1 LLLWGNPC
9 GAATIKKRSRLFKP
23 FPENYCGL
31 TERGRESRRVGP
43 FPCTFNFQYML
54 SLLNIN
60 SASVMGW
67 LESAATQQWI
77 VGILLLLL
85 FICFIK
91 EWMPVEI
98 TALAGTAVLMLTGI
112 LSTRDVLSSFANS
125 GPLTVVCMFI
135 LSASL
140 ERTGLIGDLSKLFN
154 KVAKGRELTA
164 LLVITLGAFM
174 VSPFVNNTPV
184 VVILM
189 PIVLAFCRDHNIAAS
204 KLLIPLSYATILG
217 GTCSVVG
224 TSTNVVV
231 LGQVQKLGYEGIQ
244 MFTVTPMG
252 LIYAAAGLLYLW
264 TFGRKWL
271 PSRPTLS
278 TMLPGGIQRDFLLQV
293 RIPADS
299 PHIGATPVSLMQ
311 SELLGTKIVE
321 VRRKGFSMQEELQ
334 HINLEEGDRILFL
347 CNARK
352 VNQVREARG
361 VDLGWDDS
369 RGLETLEQRD
379 VQIVEGMIANNS
391 EFAGLSLSE
400 LKLRQRFN
408 IFVLAIHRQGKNITD
423 MGPDTKLAAGDTLLL
438 EGPQEGMNRILTKQR
453 IIPLSQRP
461 ADAHNR
467 SKQGWAILAMGLFI
481 FIGLLGSF
489 EQYGEFFKFFA
500 RFNPFYLAFI
510 GALIVVISGC
520 VKPKEAYQAVDWGII
535 FLILGM
541 LCVGEAMSKTGLA
554 KAIAFGVVDNIG
566 PMGCLVAIS
575 GLYLICS
582 ILTEMISNNAVAA
595 VMGPLAYE
603 MALQFDANP
612 IPFILAVM
620 FGASASFSTPIG
632 YQTNT
637 YVYNAGGYKFK
648 DFVKVGLPLNIL
660 LWIIFTCT
668 VGWLYPLK

>member
-1 LLLWGNPC
+1 
-9 GAATIKKRSRLFKP
+9 
-23 FPENYCGL
+23 
-31 TERGRESRRVGP
+31 
-43 FPCTFNFQYML
+43 ML
-54 SLLNIN
+54 PLLNIN
-60 SASVMGW
+60 SASVIGW
-67 LESAATQQWI
+67 LESAAAQQWI
-77 VGILLLLL
+77 VGILLVLL
-85 FICFIK
+85 FISFIK

-98 TALAGTAVLMLTGI
+98 TALTGTAVLMLTGI

-231 LGQVQKLGYEGIQ
+231 LGQVQKLGYDGIQ

-264 TFGRKWL
+264 TLGRKWL

-299 PHIGATPVSLMQ
+299 PHIGTTPINLMQ
-311 SELLGTKIVE
+311 TELLGTKIVE
-321 VRRKGFSMQEELQ
+321 VRRRGFSMQEELQ

-352 VNQVREARG
+352 VNQVREAKG

-423 MGPDTKLAAGDTLLL
+423 MGPNTKLAAGDTLLL

-461 ADAHNR
+461 AEAHNR

-489 EQYGEFFKFFA
+489 EQYGEFFA
-500 RFNPFYLAFI
+500 RFNPFYLAYI
-510 GALIVVISGC
+510 GALIVIISGC
-520 VKPKEAYQAVDWGII
+520 IKPKEAYQAVDWGII

-566 PMGCLVAIS
+566 PLGCLVAIS

-648 DFVKVGLPLNIL
+648 DFVKVGLPLNLL
-660 LWIIFTCT
+660 LWVIFTCAI
-668 VGWLYPLK
+668 GWLYPLK

>member
-1 LLLWGNPC
+1 
-9 GAATIKKRSRLFKP
+9 
-23 FPENYCGL
+23 
-31 TERGRESRRVGP
+31 
-43 FPCTFNFQYML
+43 ML
-54 SLLNIN
+54 PLLNIN
-60 SASVMGW
+60 SASVIGW
-67 LESAATQQWI
+67 LESAAAQQWI
-77 VGILLLLL
+77 VGILLVLL
-85 FICFIK
+85 FISFIK

-98 TALAGTAVLMLTGI
+98 TALTGTAVLMLTGI

-231 LGQVQKLGYEGIQ
+231 LGQVQKLGYDGIQ

-264 TFGRKWL
+264 TLGRKWL

-299 PHIGATPVSLMQ
+299 PHIGTTPINLMQ
-311 SELLGTKIVE
+311 TELLGTKIVE
-321 VRRKGFSMQEELQ
+321 VRRRGFSMQEELQ

-352 VNQVREARG
+352 VNQVREAKG

-423 MGPDTKLAAGDTLLL
+423 MGPNTKLAAGDTLLL

-461 ADAHNR
+461 AEAHTNR

-500 RFNPFYLAFI
+500 RFNPFYLAYI
-510 GALIVVISGC
+510 GALIVIISGC
-520 VKPKEAYQAVDWGII
+520 IKPKEAYQAVDWGII

-566 PMGCLVAIS
+566 PLGCLVAIS

-648 DFVKVGLPLNIL
+648 DFVKVGLPLNLL
-660 LWIIFTCT
+660 LWVIFTCAI
-668 VGWLYPLK
+668 GWLYPLK

>member
-1 LLLWGNPC
+1 
-9 GAATIKKRSRLFKP
+9 
-23 FPENYCGL
+23 
-31 TERGRESRRVGP
+31 
-43 FPCTFNFQYML
+43 ML
-54 SLLNIN
+54 PLLNIN
-60 SASVMGW
+60 SASVIGW
-67 LESAATQQWI
+67 LESAAAQQWI
-77 VGILLLLL
+77 VGILLVLL
-85 FICFIK
+85 FISFIK

-98 TALAGTAVLMLTGI
+98 TALTGTAVLMLTGI

-231 LGQVQKLGYEGIQ
+231 LGQVQKLGYDGIQ

-264 TFGRKWL
+264 TLGRKWL

-293 RIPADS
+293 NSRGF
-299 PHIGATPVSLMQ
+299 PHIGTTPINLMQ
-311 SELLGTKIVE
+311 TELLGTKIVE
-321 VRRKGFSMQEELQ
+321 VRRRGFSMQEELQ

-352 VNQVREARG
+352 VNQVREAKG

-423 MGPDTKLAAGDTLLL
+423 MGPNTKLAAGDTLLL

-461 ADAHNR
+461 AEAHNR

-500 RFNPFYLAFI
+500 RFNPFYLAYI
-510 GALIVVISGC
+510 GALIVIISGC
-520 VKPKEAYQAVDWGII
+520 IKPKEAYQAVDWGII

-566 PMGCLVAIS
+566 PLGCLVAIS

-648 DFVKVGLPLNIL
+648 DFVKVGLPLNLL
-660 LWIIFTCT
+660 LWVIFTCAI
-668 VGWLYPLK
+668 GWLYPLK

>member
-1 LLLWGNPC
+1 
-9 GAATIKKRSRLFKP
+9 
-23 FPENYCGL
+23 
-31 TERGRESRRVGP
+31 
-43 FPCTFNFQYML
+43 ML
-54 SLLNIN
+54 PLLNIN
-60 SASVMGW
+60 SASVIGW
-67 LESAATQQWI
+67 LESAAAQQWI
-77 VGILLLLL
+77 VGILLVLL
-85 FICFIK
+85 FISFIK

-98 TALAGTAVLMLTGI
+98 TALTGTAVLMLTGI

-231 LGQVQKLGYEGIQ
+231 LGQVQKLGYDGIQ

-264 TFGRKWL
+264 TLGRKWL

-299 PHIGATPVSLMQ
+299 PHIGTTPINLMQ
-311 SELLGTKIVE
+311 TELLGTKIVE
-321 VRRKGFSMQEELQ
+321 VRRRGFSMQEELQ

-352 VNQVREARG
+352 VNQVREAKG

-423 MGPDTKLAAGDTLLL
+423 MRPNTKLAAGDTLLL

-461 ADAHNR
+461 AEAHNR

-500 RFNPFYLAFI
+500 RFNPFYLAYI
-510 GALIVVISGC
+510 GALIVIISGC
-520 VKPKEAYQAVDWGII
+520 IKPKEAYQAVDWGII

-566 PMGCLVAIS
+566 PLGCLVAIS

-648 DFVKVGLPLNIL
+648 DFVKVGLPLNLL
-660 LWIIFTCT
+660 LWVIFTCAI
-668 VGWLYPLK
+668 GWLYPLK

>member
-1 LLLWGNPC
+1 
-9 GAATIKKRSRLFKP
+9 
-23 FPENYCGL
+23 
-31 TERGRESRRVGP
+31 
-43 FPCTFNFQYML
+43 ML
-54 SLLNIN
+54 PLLNIN
-60 SASVMGW
+60 SASVIGW
-67 LESAATQQWI
+67 LESAAAQQWI
-77 VGILLLLL
+77 VGILLVLL
-85 FICFIK
+85 FISFIK

-98 TALAGTAVLMLTGI
+98 TALTGTAVLMLTGI

-231 LGQVQKLGYEGIQ
+231 LGQVQKLGYDGIQ

-264 TFGRKWL
+264 TLGRKWL

-299 PHIGATPVSLMQ
+299 PHIGTTPINLMQ
-311 SELLGTKIVE
+311 TELLGTKIVE
-321 VRRKGFSMQEELQ
+321 VRRRGFSMQEELQ

-352 VNQVREARG
+352 VNQVREAKG

-423 MGPDTKLAAGDTLLL
+423 MGPNTKLAAGDTLLL

-461 ADAHNR
+461 AEAHNR

-481 FIGLLGSF
+481 LSACWAPLSNTGNSSNSSRASIPSISPTSELSSSSSPAASSRR
-489 EQYGEFFKFFA
+489 KPT
-500 RFNPFYLAFI
+500 RRWT
-510 GALIVVISGC
+510 GALFSDSGN
-520 VKPKEAYQAVDWGII
+520 AVRGRSH
-535 FLILGM
+535 
-541 LCVGEAMSKTGLA
+541 EQTGLA

-566 PMGCLVAIS
+566 PLGCLVAIS

-648 DFVKVGLPLNIL
+648 DFVKVGLPLNLL
-660 LWIIFTCT
+660 LWVIFTCAI
-668 VGWLYPLK
+668 GWLYPLK